1 MFFSQTDN
9 ISQLSYLDSWL
20 KSEVKKLG
28 IDESVVKTF
37 KKAYYEIRFNLQE
50 SAFIPNFDKYDTEQ
64 KKNLIV
70 IFSRRSREEVD
81 VMDITLIEREFDRL
95 IGREVSELERDLV
108 DAFS

>member
-9 ISQLSYLDSWL
+9 ISQLAYLDAWL
-20 KSEVKKLG
+20 KSELKRLG
-28 IDESVVKTF
+28 IDENAVKTF
-37 KKAYYEIRFNLQE
+37 KKSYYEIRFNLEE
-50 SAFIPNFDKYDTEQ
+50 SALIPNFDKFDIEQ
-64 KKNLIV
+64 KKNVIV
-70 IFSRRSREEVD
+70 ILSRRSREEVD

>member
-37 KKAYYEIRFNLQE
+37 KKAYYEIRFNLQDIFYME
-50 SAFIPNFDKYDTEQ
+50 SSLFKIISEPVSSSLFLEGITQISQ
-64 KKNLIV
+64 KK
-70 IFSRRSREEVD
+70 EENTG
-81 VMDITLIEREFDRL
+81 ITGNSILFK
-95 IGREVSELERDLV
+95 
-108 DAFS
+108 